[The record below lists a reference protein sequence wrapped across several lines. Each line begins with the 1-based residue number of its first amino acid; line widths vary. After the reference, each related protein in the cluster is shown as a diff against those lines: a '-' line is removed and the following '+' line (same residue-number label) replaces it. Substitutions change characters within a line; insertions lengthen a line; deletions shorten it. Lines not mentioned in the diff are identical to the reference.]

1 MAYIIRRYD
10 RYNKWDRDHAHFIF
24 TLNDNPYAIM
34 KVISSSNLPQLPTSI
49 EEDELPETYRLYET
63 FEEAKSYV
71 TYLKDLNR

>member
-34 KVISSSNLPQLPTSI
+34 KVISSSNLP
-49 EEDELPETYRLYET
+49 
-63 FEEAKSYV
+63 
-71 TYLKDLNR
+71 